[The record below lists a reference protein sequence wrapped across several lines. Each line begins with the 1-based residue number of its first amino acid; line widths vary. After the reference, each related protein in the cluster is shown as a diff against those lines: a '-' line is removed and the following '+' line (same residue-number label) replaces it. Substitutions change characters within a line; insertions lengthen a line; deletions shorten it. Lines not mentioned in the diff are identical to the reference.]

1 MCKQELDSSVFNKDR
16 SNKDGLSYRC
26 RKCVSEYKSQL
37 RKKNLERERLR
48 DIEYY
53 KKNKDAIREAKRRSY
68 KKHRLTNIA
77 RSRKNYLGSRES
89 RLEYQKRYYEENRSA
104 ILDKR
109 SGYRKDN
116 RDSIRT
122 YNKQWRE
129 KNPEYHSSYK
139 KKNRE
144 KENEYY
150 HRRRTRQLLQ
160 GDFTILEKETRRLY
174 SSGCIACDSHEDI
187 SIDHII
193 PISRGGRHSVGNL
206 QPMCISCNSSKGTQL
221 MVEWIYS

>member
-77 RSRKNYLGSRES
+77 RSRKITWAVESLGWNT
-89 RLEYQKRYYEENRSA
+89 KRG
-104 ILDKR
+104 IMKR
-109 SGYRKDN
+109 IGVRFLTRGLVIARTTGTLFALTTSSG
-116 RDSIRT
+116 
-122 YNKQWRE
+122 E